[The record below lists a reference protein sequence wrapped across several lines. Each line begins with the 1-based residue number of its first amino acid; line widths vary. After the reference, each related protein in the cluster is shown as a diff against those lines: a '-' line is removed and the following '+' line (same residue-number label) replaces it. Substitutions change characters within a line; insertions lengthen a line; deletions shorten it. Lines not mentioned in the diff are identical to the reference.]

1 MTARWARVLLPAA
14 AVACVLAGCS
24 AHSGAGRP
32 AVSAPASAGPGTPG
46 PGGTGLPTTGPATA
60 EPAHTGP
67 ATTGPATTG
76 PGERATWMLTRGA
89 LSGVLSD
96 PSVAARLEAARVY
109 EILTPGEQPL
119 AAAGAEPVVTFPAV
133 SALRQAVDGGQLPPG
148 TRAVLY
154 DPEAWPYTPLA
165 EQRNPVRAARQA
177 AAVTRA
183 HHLTLIVA
191 PALDL
196 ATAQPRSRGPLW
208 RQYLRLNLAGAMAR
222 VAGVVEVQA
231 QSLER
236 RAQTYRAFVRA
247 AAAQA
252 RAANPHVGLL
262 AGLSTN
268 PPGPAVSG
276 QQLAAAI
283 RASSAAVAGYWLNV
297 PGQGPRC
304 PACNAPRPG
313 LARQMLGEFAS

>member
-1 MTARWARVLLPAA
+1 
-14 AVACVLAGCS
+14 
-24 AHSGAGRP
+24 
-32 AVSAPASAGPGTPG
+32 
-46 PGGTGLPTTGPATA
+46 
-60 EPAHTGP
+60 
-67 ATTGPATTG
+67 
-76 PGERATWMLTRGA
+76 MLTRGA
-89 LSGVLSD
+89 LGQVLSD
-96 PSVAARLEAARVY
+96 PAVAARLEAARVY

-119 AAAGAEPVVTFPAV
+119 AAAGAEPVVTFSAV
-133 SALRQAVDGGQLPPG
+133 SALRQAVDGGQLPAG

-154 DPEAWPYTPLA
+154 DPEVWPYTPVT
-165 EQRNPVRAARQA
+165 EQRNPVRAAQQA

-208 RQYLRLNLAGAMAR
+208 RQYLRLNLAGAIAR
-222 VAGVVEVQA
+222 VAGVIEVQA

-236 RAQTYRAFVRA
+236 EPQTYRAFVRA

-252 RAANPHVGLL
+252 RAANPHVSVL

-268 PPGPAVSG
+268 PPGAAVSS

-283 RASSAAVAGYWLNV
+283 RVSSAAVSGYWLNV

-304 PACNAPRPG
+304 PACHAPRPD
-313 LARQMLGEFAS
+313 LARQTLGQFAS

>member
-1 MTARWARVLLPAA
+1 MTARWARVLGLVAA
-14 AVACVLAGCS
+14 LTCVLAGCS
-24 AHSGAGRP
+24 AHSGAGGP
-32 AVSAPASAGPGTPG
+32 AVSGPAVSGPGASGPGTPE
-46 PGGTGLPTTGPATA
+46 PGATGLPPTGL
-60 EPAHTGP
+60 
-67 ATTGPATTG
+67 ATTG

-89 LSGVLSD
+89 LSQVLTD

-119 AAAGAEPVVTFPAV
+119 TAAGAEPVVTFSAV
-133 SALRQAVDGGQLPPG
+133 AALRQAVDGGQLPPG

-154 DPEAWPYTPLA
+154 DPEVWPYTPLA
-165 EQRNPVRAARQA
+165 EQRDPVRAARQA
-177 AAVTRA
+177 AAMTRA

-196 ATAQPRSRGPLW
+196 ATAQPRSGGPLW
-208 RQYLRLNLAGAMAR
+208 RQYLRLNLVGAMAR

-236 RAQTYRAFVRA
+236 STQTYRAFVRA

-252 RAANPHVGLL
+252 RAANPHVSLL

-268 PPGPAVSG
+268 PPGPVVSG
-276 QQLAAAI
+276 RQLAAAI
-283 RASSAAVAGYWLNV
+283 RVSSAAVAGYWLNV

-304 PACNAPRPG
+304 PACNAPRPD

>member
-1 MTARWARVLLPAA
+1 MTARRTWAAGLVT

-24 AHSGAGRP
+24 AHPSGGSPATAG
-32 AVSAPASAGPGTPG
+32 PASSAPGTP
-46 PGGTGLPTTGPATA
+46 
-60 EPAHTGP
+60 
-67 ATTGPATTG
+67 
-76 PGERATWMLTRGA
+76 RAGAGDRSTWMLTRGA
-89 LSGVLSD
+89 LSQVMSD

-109 EILTPGEQPL
+109 EILTPGEPPL
-119 AAAGAEPVVTFPAV
+119 TAAGAEPVVTFSSV
-133 SALRQAVDGGQLPPG
+133 SALRQAVDGGQLPSG

-154 DPEAWPYTPLA
+154 DPEVWPYTPVA
-165 EQRNPVRAARQA
+165 EQRHPVLAAQQA
-177 AAVTRA
+177 AAITRA
-183 HHLTLIVA
+183 HHLSLIVA

-196 ATAQPRSRGPLW
+196 ATAQGRPGGPLW
-208 RQYLRLNLAGAMAR
+208 RRYLRLNLAGAMAR
-222 VAGVVEVQA
+222 VASVVEVQA

-236 RAQTYRAFVRA
+236 EPRTYRAFVRA

-252 RAANPHVGLL
+252 RAASPHVTVL

-276 QQLAAAI
+276 QQLASAVQ
-283 RASSAAVAGYWLNV
+283 ASSAAVSGYWLNI

-304 PACNAPRPG
+304 PACNAPRPD